1 MRRTPFNV
9 SAVLCSACVAAS
21 AFGGISAF
29 TETFSSNA
37 ANWSSSSVYTPIN
50 YLASGGP
57 DGSAYGSTSLAFTNN
72 AAGDQPLILRC
83 QSNFGSSGNNLFGDW
98 TSATPNTFSFSVRHN
113 APAPVSFF
121 ARFTSGAAPG
131 VVALVGPA
139 ANSGEWT
146 TYSVTISPATNFTY
160 EGSPALYSTF
170 SNVQRVQIGLL
181 IDSSLAGQTGPFAFD
196 IDNVAITPAPAGSAL
211 LLGAAGMLG
220 ARRRRN

>member
-1 MRRTPFNV
+1 MTAT
-9 SAVLCSACVAAS
+9 AVLCCSLIAAS
-21 AFGGISAF
+21 ALGGISAF
-29 TETFSSNA
+29 TETFSSST

-50 YLASGGP
+50 YLPAGGP
-57 DGSAYGSTSLAFTNN
+57 DGSAYGSTTLSFINN
-72 AAGDQPLILRC
+72 SAGDQPLILRA
-83 QSNFGSSGNNLFGDW
+83 QSNFGSSSNNLFGDW

-113 APAPVSFF
+113 GPAPVSFF

-139 ANSGEWT
+139 ANAGEWT

-170 SNVQRVQIGLL
+170 SNVQRVQIGVL
-181 IDSSLAGQTGPFAFD
+181 IDASLAGQNGPFNFD

-220 ARRRRN
+220 ARRRRA